1 MKKLNIAYIVAG
13 VVLGY
18 AIYEKTHNLVT
29 SIVIGFVVATLGRKA
44 GRIVKS
50 RKKSN

>member
-1 MKKLNIAYIVAG
+1 MKNLNIAYIVAG

-18 AIYEKTHNLVT
+18 AIYENTHNLVT
-29 SIVIGFVVATLGRKA
+29 SIVIGCVVATLGRKTVS
-44 GRIVKS
+44 IVKS

>member
-1 MKKLNIAYIVAG
+1 MKKFNIAYIVTG

-29 SIVIGFVVATLGRKA
+29 SIVIGLVVATLGRKT
-44 GRIVKS
+44 GRIIKS
-50 RKKSN
+50 MKKSN